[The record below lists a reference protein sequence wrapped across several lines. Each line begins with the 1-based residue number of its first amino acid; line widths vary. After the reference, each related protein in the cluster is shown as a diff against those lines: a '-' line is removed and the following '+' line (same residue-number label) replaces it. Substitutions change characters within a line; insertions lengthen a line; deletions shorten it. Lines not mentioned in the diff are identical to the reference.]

1 MKPQEEMVNRSSG
14 NAFTSLVARRS
25 IIAIVPLVEG
35 FFRYDLFIIKNVKES
50 SKHIWDRKNTGYYE
64 QQSTNVAE
72 QKY

>member
-1 MKPQEEMVNRSSG
+1 MKPQEEMVDRSSG
-14 NAFTSLVARRS
+14 NAFTSLVTRS

-35 FFRYDLFIIKNVKES
+35 FFRYDLFIIKKVKES
-50 SKHIWDRKNTGYYE
+50 SKNIWDRNNTGYYE